1 MKRLYVW
8 MLAAILVIS
17 GASVFTS
24 CESNDNPVQPEPE
37 PEKTATEKNR
47 DAFIEHT
54 RATVKTLAENLN
66 FESWEAANTYNMYFN
81 QYVLLNKD
89 LVSSLGLTV
98 LAMAAQNVVDV
109 EEGSELAAMGIKR
122 YINVDLS
129 NFKYRFTMK
138 DDNTTFDLEPADAF
152 EFIINGFNPSTQQI
166 EKGLYKIAMKSG
178 GAGRKIVIPMKK
190 TEGGAIVLTIP
201 FGLEFAMSSKF
212 TGAWHDDFSGNIS
225 FQLPEG
231 ATDTS
236 KGYTAKATINS
247 DLIAR
252 EGKKG
257 DKTQL
262 DLTIS
267 SDRVNG
273 HANVL
278 GSWSQNGRKM
288 IEMSLKESGAN
299 MGGISNLDMSQFTT
313 SSSIFEVI
321 GAILGTRSIDEAKV
335 TLLDDLTAT
344 MSISNLLELLEIDS
358 EYRTVGRNY
367 ADKATIDEYCK
378 KMNELVKAE
387 IYCKHTDQTL
397 PMRLATTPVGIDYWA
412 IYEFEF
418 GKDDYVNLL
427 AMLDRKTFAYVLNI
441 MDHSADHMQNS
452 VITVRQLVE
461 FVILLSKTF
470 GDVNLPLGVN

>member
-1 MKRLYVW
+1 
-8 MLAAILVIS
+8 
-17 GASVFTS
+17 
-24 CESNDNPVQPEPE
+24 
-37 PEKTATEKNR
+37 
-47 DAFIEHT
+47 
-54 RATVKTLAENLN
+54 
-66 FESWEAANTYNMYFN
+66 
-81 QYVLLNKD
+81 
-89 LVSSLGLTV
+89 
-98 LAMAAQNVVDV
+98 
-109 EEGSELAAMGIKR
+109 
-122 YINVDLS
+122 
-129 NFKYRFTMK
+129 
-138 DDNTTFDLEPADAF
+138 
-152 EFIINGFNPSTQQI
+152 
-166 EKGLYKIAMKSG
+166 
-178 GAGRKIVIPMKK
+178 
-190 TEGGAIVLTIP
+190 
-201 FGLEFAMSSKF
+201 MSSKF
-212 TGAWHDDFSGNIS
+212 TGAWHDDFSGNVD

-236 KGYTAKATINS
+236 KGYTAKATIKS
-247 DLIAR
+247 DLIAG

-273 HANVL
+273 QANVL
-278 GSWSQNGRKM
+278 GSWTQNGRKM

-313 SSSIFEVI
+313 SSSIFEAI

-344 MSISNLLELLEIDS
+344 MSVSNLLELLEIDS

>member
-1 MKRLYVW
+1 MKRMYAW
-8 MLAAILVIS
+8 MLAAILTVC
-17 GASVFTS
+17 GESVFTACS
-24 CESNDNPVQPEPE
+24 SNDDNAVQPVPE
-37 PEKTATEKNR
+37 QSEAEKNR
-47 DAFIEHT
+47 DKFIEHT
-54 RATVKTLAENLN
+54 RATVKALAENMN

-81 QYVLLNKD
+81 QYVLLNKN
-89 LVSSLGLTV
+89 LVSSLGLTI
-98 LAMAAQNVVDV
+98 LTMAAQNVVDV
-109 EEGSELAAMGIKR
+109 EEGSELAAMGIKQ
-122 YINVDLS
+122 YINVDLP

-138 DDNTTFDLEPADAF
+138 DDNTTFDLEQADAF
-152 EFIINGFNPSTQQI
+152 EFILNGFNPTTQQI

-178 GAGRKIVIPMKK
+178 GAGRKVVIPMKNSDA
-190 TEGGAIVLTIP
+190 GAIVITIP
-201 FGLEFAMSSKF
+201 YELEFALSSKF
-212 TGAWHDDFSGNIS
+212 TGTWHNDFSGNVS

-236 KGYTAKATINS
+236 KGFTAKATINS
-247 DLIAR
+247 DILPI

-278 GSWSQNGRKM
+278 GSWTQNGRKM
-288 IEMSLKESGAN
+288 LEMSLKESGAN

-344 MSISNLLELLEIDS
+344 MSISNLLKLLEIDS

-378 KMNELVKAE
+378 KMNEVVKAE
-387 IYCKHTDQTL
+387 LYCKATNQTL
-397 PMRLATTPVGIDYWA
+397 PMRLTTTPVGIDYWA
-412 IYEFEF
+412 VYEVQFSEN
-418 GKDDYVNLL
+418 DYINLL

-452 VITVRQLVE
+452 VIIVRQLVE
-461 FVILLSKTF
+461 FVILLNKTF

>member
-1 MKRLYVW
+1 MYVW

-24 CESNDNPVQPEPE
+24 CESNGDNPVQE
-37 PEKTATEKNR
+37 PEKSVAEKNR

-54 RATVKTLAENLN
+54 RSTVKTLAENLN

-89 LVSSLGLTV
+89 LVGTFGLTV
-98 LAMAAQNVVDV
+98 LALAAQNVFDV

-122 YINVDLS
+122 YIDVDLS

-138 DDNTTFDLEPADAF
+138 DDNTTFDFEQADAF
-152 EFIINGFNPSTQQI
+152 EFIMNGFNPATQQV
-166 EKGLYKIAMKSG
+166 EKGLYKIALKSG
-178 GAGRKIVIPMKK
+178 GTGRKIVIPMKN
-190 TEGGAIVLTIP
+190 TDAGAIVLTIP
-201 FGLEFAMSSKF
+201 YDLEFAMSSKF
-212 TGAWHDDFSGNIS
+212 TGAWHDDFSGVVS

-247 DLIAR
+247 DILPS

-273 HANVL
+273 IANVL
-278 GSWSQNGRKM
+278 ASWTQNGRKM
-288 IEMSLKESGAN
+288 IEMSLKESGTN

-335 TLLDDLTAT
+335 TLLDDLTTT
-344 MSISNLLELLEIDS
+344 MSVSNLLKLLQIDS

-378 KMNELVKAE
+378 KLNEVVKAE
-387 IYCKHTDQTL
+387 IYCKHTNQTL
-397 PMRLATTPVGIDYWA
+397 PMRLATIPVGIDYWA
-412 IYEFEF
+412 VYEFEF
-418 GKDDYVNLL
+418 DKGDYVSLL
-427 AMLDRKTFAYVLNI
+427 SMLDRKTFAYVLNI

-461 FVILLSKTF
+461 FVILLNKTF
-470 GDVNLPLGVN
+470 GDVEIPLN

>member
-1 MKRLYVW
+1 MKRMYAW
-8 MLAAILVIS
+8 MLAAILTVC
-17 GASVFTS
+17 GESVFTACS
-24 CESNDNPVQPEPE
+24 SNDDNAVQPVPE
-37 PEKTATEKNR
+37 QSEAEKNR
-47 DAFIEHT
+47 DKFIEHT
-54 RATVKTLAENLN
+54 RATVKALAENMN

-81 QYVLLNKD
+81 QYVLLNKN
-89 LVSSLGLTV
+89 LVSSLGLTI
-98 LAMAAQNVVDV
+98 LTMAAQNVVDV

-122 YINVDLS
+122 YINVDLP

-138 DDNTTFDLEPADAF
+138 DDNTTFDLEQADAF
-152 EFIINGFNPSTQQI
+152 EFILNGFNPTTQQM

-178 GAGRKIVIPMKK
+178 GAGRKVVIPMKNSDA
-190 TEGGAIVLTIP
+190 GAIVITIP
-201 FGLEFAMSSKF
+201 YELEFALSSKF
-212 TGAWHDDFSGNIS
+212 TGAWHNDFSGNVS

-236 KGYTAKATINS
+236 KGFTAKATINS
-247 DLIAR
+247 DILPR

-278 GSWSQNGRKM
+278 G
-288 IEMSLKESGAN
+288 
-299 MGGISNLDMSQFTT
+299 QFTT

-344 MSISNLLELLEIDS
+344 MSISNLLKLLEIDS

-378 KMNELVKAE
+378 KMNEVVKAE
-387 IYCKHTDQTL
+387 LYCKATNQTL
-397 PMRLATTPVGIDYWA
+397 PMRLTTTPVGIDYWA
-412 IYEFEF
+412 VYEVQFSEN
-418 GKDDYVNLL
+418 DYINLL

-452 VITVRQLVE
+452 VIIVRQLVE
-461 FVILLSKTF
+461 FVILLNKTF